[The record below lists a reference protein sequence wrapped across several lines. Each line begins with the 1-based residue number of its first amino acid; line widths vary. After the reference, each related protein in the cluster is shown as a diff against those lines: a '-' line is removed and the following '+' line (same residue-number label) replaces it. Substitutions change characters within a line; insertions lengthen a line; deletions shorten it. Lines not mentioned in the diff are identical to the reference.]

1 MLDTHAV
8 FFSVFFFFEA
18 AGCAEEKDLFLVFC
32 WDRRTEVFE

>member
-18 AGCAEEKDLFLVFC
+18 AGCAEEKTCFPVFSFLLGS
-32 WDRRTEVFE
+32 